1 MALTLADIERW
12 SPEAIN
18 TVFQAAIK
26 RAHGTRTASAAL
38 GQTMQFLDLGR
49 RQC

>member
-26 RAHGTRTASAAL
+26 RAHGTRTASAAAKAGL
-38 GQTMQFLDLGR
+38 PAANTHWVMP
-49 RQC
+49 